1 MFVGVDEASVILLCL
16 IHISCSVLT
25 FLDPAQKLETSR
37 GPTCSSQLIKSDIS

>member
-1 MFVGVDEASVILLCL
+1 MCVGVDEASVILLYL

-25 FLDPAQKLETSR
+25 FLEASR

>member
-16 IHISCSVLT
+16 IHISCSV
-25 FLDPAQKLETSR
+25 SR